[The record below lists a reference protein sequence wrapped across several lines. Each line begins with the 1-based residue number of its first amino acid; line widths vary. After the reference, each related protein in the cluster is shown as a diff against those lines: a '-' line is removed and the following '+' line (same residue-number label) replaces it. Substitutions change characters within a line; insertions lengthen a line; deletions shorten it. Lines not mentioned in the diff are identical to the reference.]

1 MYRGKDGNADKTA
14 VRGISI
20 SMSRGQCFGVLGPNG
35 AGKTTLINMVS
46 SNRFGYNKL
55 WYVSIGQSLYLEKVV
70 N

>member
-1 MYRGKDGNADKTA
+1 MYRGKDGNADKIA

-46 SNRFGYNKL
+46 SP
-55 WYVSIGQSLYLEKVV
+55 
-70 N
+70 